1 MTLRDRGEQGSAG
14 GSLRP
19 GQGRVQGLK
28 LDGITSM
35 GSRCSD
41 GTERVPACQAGGH
54 QAADCSVGTWE
65 GAVLVQVLVP
75 CSGPRAPPPGPVP
88 RYAGLRAGRRRRRG
102 APSLC

>member
-28 LDGITSM
+28 LDEITSM

-41 GTERVPACQAGGH
+41 GTERVPACQAGGY
-54 QAADCSVGTWE
+54 QAADCSVETWTGRFWCRFWYPLA
-65 GAVLVQVLVP
+65 GAAGAAARP
-75 CSGPRAPPPGPVP
+75 CSP
-88 RYAGLRAGRRRRRG
+88 L
-102 APSLC
+102 